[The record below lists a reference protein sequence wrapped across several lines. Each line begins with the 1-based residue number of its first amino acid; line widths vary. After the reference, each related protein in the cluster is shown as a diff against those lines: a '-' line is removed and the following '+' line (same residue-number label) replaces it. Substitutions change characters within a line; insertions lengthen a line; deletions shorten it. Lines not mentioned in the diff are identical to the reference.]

1 MLRAGHLSDF
11 ILLSRL
17 HNNCQ
22 FSSLVLSPS
31 RQGAFDGI
39 HHNNQMESFNGNT
52 VRSREKVVRG
62 IKKDDSPVL
71 KGMQIHH
78 NFIRP
83 HQSLDGDAQADRA
96 GIRIE
101 GNNKWKS
108 IIQNTSTSLLDLSQ
122 EELPLR
128 DVPVPL
134 DCFFFVFS
142 RFLVNSCSGDDT

>member
-1 MLRAGHLSDF
+1 MPPHAKGL
-11 ILLSRL
+11 
-17 HNNCQ
+17 
-22 FSSLVLSPS
+22 
-31 RQGAFDGI
+31 AFDGI

-52 VRSREKVVRG
+52 VRSREKVVRE
-62 IKKDDSPVL
+62 IKKDDSSVL

-83 HQSLDGDAQADRA
+83 HQSLDGDTPADRS

-122 EELPLR
+122 EELPLI
-128 DVPVPL
+128 DVPVP
-134 DCFFFVFS
+134 F
-142 RFLVNSCSGDDT
+142 R